1 MTFISFRNLDIFRIK
16 TNTFSK
22 IEIKIKPLTIRF
34 TRFCV
39 NIMVLFFRMLISK
52 VPLGIEMAQKIDI
65 YLAMFLSRFVRIIPL
80 IISKII
86 PISHIHFFF
95 FFYLWVLLESI
106 YYHFFWYY
114 LWHKLQQTPFFFLGN
129 HTIHVHGRILESNVA
144 AGQR

>member
-16 TNTFSK
+16 TNTISK

-39 NIMVLFFRMLISK
+39 NIMVIFFQDFNFQGTAWNWNG
-52 VPLGIEMAQKIDI
+52 PKIDI

-95 FFYLWVLLESI
+95 VYLWVLLESI
-106 YYHFFWYY
+106 YYHFFDTISDINYNKR
-114 LWHKLQQTPFFFLGN
+114 LFFSWQPYHSCSWTNLG
-129 HTIHVHGRILESNVA
+129 V
-144 AGQR
+144 